1 MIIGD
6 RGKIKLADP
15 FYRPY
20 QISLTKYPDI
30 ITTGVEQKT
39 HSQKKLIDTL
49 KQNSLIQSF
58 LIKLKNFL
66 AQKATQT
73 IFSPPQGNG
82 YQYEAI
88 EVMQCLRNGQ
98 LESQIMPLDET
109 VKIME
114 WMDKIRD
121 QWH

>member
-1 MIIGD
+1 M
-6 RGKIKLADP
+6 
-15 FYRPY
+15 
-20 QISLTKYPDI
+20 
-30 ITTGVEQKT
+30 
-39 HSQKKLIDTL
+39 
-49 KQNSLIQSF
+49 
-58 LIKLKNFL
+58 IKLKNFL
-66 AQKATQT
+66 AQKATKT
-73 IFSPPQGNG
+73 IFSPPQGTG
-82 YQYEAI
+82 YHYEAI